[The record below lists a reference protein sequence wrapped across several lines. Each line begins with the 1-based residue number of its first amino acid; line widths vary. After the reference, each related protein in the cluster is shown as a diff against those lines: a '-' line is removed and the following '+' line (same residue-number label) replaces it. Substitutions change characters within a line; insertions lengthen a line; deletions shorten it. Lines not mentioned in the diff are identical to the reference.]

1 MDNCRNWTDGQRTS
15 TGISSHNITQLTFL
29 FSDHNLQETAAATKI
44 QSVWRKDKVMADMD
58 RQGFSTSAI
67 RNRRRRRKAAQKN
80 QRSRAAQSGDV
91 PSIFQCCA
99 VGLAFG
105 DATEDDEDTYR
116 ELQKK
121 RYEERQ
127 KQQAAHE
134 EALRKKFLREK
145 GDKGTVIEAVEVV
158 E

>member
-1 MDNCRNWTDGQRTS
+1 MATMDKK
-15 TGISSHNITQLTFL
+15 GI
-29 FSDHNLQETAAATKI
+29 
-44 QSVWRKDKVMADMD
+44 
-58 RQGFSTSAI
+58 STSAI
-67 RNRRRRRKAAQKN
+67 RNRRRRRKATQKS
-80 QRSRAAQSGDV
+80 QRARAAQSGDV
-91 PSIFQCCA
+91 PSVFQCCA

-105 DATEDDEDTYR
+105 DATEDDEDVYR
-116 ELQKK
+116 EFQKK

-145 GDKGTVIEAVEVV
+145 GDKGTIIEAVEVV

>member
-1 MDNCRNWTDGQRTS
+1 VTESVDWS
-15 TGISSHNITQLTFL
+15 LITQRNSLSPFFL
-29 FSDHNLQETAAATKI
+29 SCHNLQETAAATKV
-44 QSVWRKDKVMADMD
+44 QSVWRKDMVLAAMD
-58 RQGFSTSAI
+58 KQGVSTSAI
-67 RNRRRRRKAAQKN
+67 RNRRRRRKAAKKN
-80 QRSRAAQSGDV
+80 QRSRAAHSGDA
-91 PSIFQCCA
+91 PSLFQFCG

-105 DATEDDEDTYR
+105 DATENDEDAYR
-116 ELQKK
+116 DLQKK

-134 EALRKKFLREK
+134 EAIRKKFLREK